1 MSRLKML
8 INNEEVVCNKE
19 FTITEEI
26 LTTSSTILNNCYPK
40 SWENDRNYTSRFY
53 YPKDYSKCKIYK
65 DDVLVFC
72 GVVKNS
78 GNISLTF

>member
-40 SWENDRNYTSRFY
+40 SWETDKNYISRFY

-72 GVVKNS
+72 GVVK
-78 GNISLTF
+78 ILVT

>member
-26 LTTSSTILNNCYPK
+26 LDRK
-40 SWENDRNYTSRFY
+40 S
-53 YPKDYSKCKIYK
+53 
-65 DDVLVFC
+65 
-72 GVVKNS
+72 VV
-78 GNISLTF
+78 

>member
-40 SWENDRNYTSRFY
+40 VGKMIKIIFLDFIILKIILNVRYIKMMYLFLRS
-53 YPKDYSKCKIYK
+53 SKE
-65 DDVLVFC
+65 FW
-72 GVVKNS
+72 
-78 GNISLTF
+78 